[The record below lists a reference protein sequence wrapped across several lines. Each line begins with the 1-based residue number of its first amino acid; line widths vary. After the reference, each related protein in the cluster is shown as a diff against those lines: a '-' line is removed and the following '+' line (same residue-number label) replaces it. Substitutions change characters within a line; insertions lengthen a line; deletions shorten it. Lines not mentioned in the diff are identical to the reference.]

1 MTTAERKVRERYP
14 DAECERTVAA
24 YVLGEGFRVYAY
36 GDSRE
41 RWIIGRGAT
50 PETAW
55 ADAALDH
62 FVPPVTMEREP

>member
-1 MTTAERKVRERYP
+1 MTAAERKVRERYP

-24 YVLGEGFRVYAY
+24 YVLGDGFRVYAW
-36 GDSRE
+36 GGGE

-55 ADAALDH
+55 ADAALGH
-62 FVPPVTMEREP
+62 SAPPVTTERRDG